1 MLDFGGENP
10 PHRGCMVLRVGG
22 LWSSSLVP
30 FPAFDVRV
38 IGQWRRELLV
48 QRFCQ
53 WNFAKGWG
61 SAESKHPKYKNQ
73 NKDGILHC
81 KLSIK
86 SAGYHVK
93 NPFDARCLA
102 LKKIQLTEIRIW
114 SFGGRSLSQL
124 LRPSKRELG
133 SVKLWNR
140 RILRKDGFFSIW
152 PYIATLFFWDCLLI
166 SVFCS
171 WCVASDEQKLKNLRI
186 ASVFFVQSGSQM
198 SNCLRLNTGHLLVTS
213 VGKTSWM
220 NSFYITI
227 YQPEF
232 ADFSQ
237 FPKWFSLSLLM
248 SVEFPPSKEETFF
261 WWVGLAW
268 YSEIFGVKPFPP
280 IQFIPIMAAAKL
292 GNWWS
297 LGIESQIGRCNNF
310 GVKEPRDSP
319 PIYSMQ
325 SFQTNKQKRPKN
337 SREKITCK
345 DFLCSPRSLR
355 R

>member
-152 PYIATLFFWDCLLI
+152 PYIATLFFWGLSTYFCVLQLMCGQWWAKTQESEDCKCFFCTKWVANEQLLE
-166 SVFCS
+166 VKH
-171 WCVASDEQKLKNLRI
+171 WPL
-186 ASVFFVQSGSQM
+186 
-198 SNCLRLNTGHLLVTS
+198 TS
-213 VGKTSWM
+213 
-220 NSFYITI
+220 Y
-227 YQPEF
+227 
-232 ADFSQ
+232 
-237 FPKWFSLSLLM
+237 
-248 SVEFPPSKEETFF
+248 
-261 WWVGLAW
+261 
-268 YSEIFGVKPFPP
+268 
-280 IQFIPIMAAAKL
+280 
-292 GNWWS
+292 
-297 LGIESQIGRCNNF
+297 
-310 GVKEPRDSP
+310 
-319 PIYSMQ
+319 
-325 SFQTNKQKRPKN
+325 
-337 SREKITCK
+337 
-345 DFLCSPRSLR
+345 
-355 R
+355 